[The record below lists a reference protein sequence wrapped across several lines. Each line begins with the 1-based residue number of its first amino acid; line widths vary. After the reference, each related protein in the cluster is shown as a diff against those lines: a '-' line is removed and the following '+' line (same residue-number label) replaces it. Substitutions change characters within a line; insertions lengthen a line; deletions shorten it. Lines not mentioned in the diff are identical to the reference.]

1 MAINIIYNELMKS
14 KSFQAFVSR
23 ALLADWPVWLA
34 TTSTNCCFSQVG
46 NFHIKA
52 SFVSI
57 VFGFGKFEAIFCVK

>member
-1 MAINIIYNELMKS
+1 MKS

-23 ALLADWPVWLA
+23 ALLAVWLA
-34 TTSTNCCFSQVG
+34 STSTNCCFSQVG